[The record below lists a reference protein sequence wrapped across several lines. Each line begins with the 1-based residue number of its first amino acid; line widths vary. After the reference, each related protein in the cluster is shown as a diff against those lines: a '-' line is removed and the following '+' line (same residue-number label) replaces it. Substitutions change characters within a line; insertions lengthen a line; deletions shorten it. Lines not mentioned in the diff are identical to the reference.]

1 MKGKL
6 AAANITQIINE
17 LKKIS
22 SLNKRKKDKYISKL
36 EELHKLYINIE
47 IDEKFKIQYNRMNAK
62 GKEVIKEL
70 KSTKEKNKI
79 ESVIEVYTRY
89 LTASLCDFQGKTIN
103 LRKYITSFLFCAM
116 LFLALTPQFFGFFLP
131 ILFFIPIYIGLKGVK
146 QRTMTGFYMT
156 MSVIPVAFMTA
167 VTWIRYGINVKQD
180 YVASLKMIVDSGI
193 SQNLAEILIVTG
205 PVLGCVLFIF
215 ALKLKIYLY
224 KGFKSSYFFG
234 KIKYWI

>member
-22 SLNKRKKDKYISKL
+22 SLNKRKKGKYISKL

-215 ALKLKIYLY
+215 ASIQLY
-224 KGFKSSYFFG
+224 QG
-234 KIKYWI
+234 IKTKDLFI

>member
-17 LKKIS
+17 LKKIRR
-22 SLNKRKKDKYISKL
+22 LNKIKKDKYISKL

-215 ALKLKIYLY
+215 ASIQLY
-224 KGFKSSYFFG
+224 QG
-234 KIKYWI
+234 IKTKDLFI

>member
-22 SLNKRKKDKYISKL
+22 SLNKKKKDKYISKL
-36 EELHKLYINIE
+36 EELYKSYINIE
-47 IDEKFKIQYNRMNAK
+47 IDEKFKIQYNRMNEK

-215 ALKLKIYLY
+215 ASIQLY
-224 KGFKSSYFFG
+224 QG
-234 KIKYWI
+234 IKTKDLFI

>member
-22 SLNKRKKDKYISKL
+22 SLNKKKKDKYISKL
-36 EELHKLYINIE
+36 EELYKSYINIE
-47 IDEKFKIQYNRMNAK
+47 IDEKFKIKYNRMNAK

-215 ALKLKIYLY
+215 ASIQLY
-224 KGFKSSYFFG
+224 QG
-234 KIKYWI
+234 IKTKDLFI

>member
-22 SLNKRKKDKYISKL
+22 SLNKIKKYKYISKL

-47 IDEKFKIQYNRMNAK
+47 IDEKFKIQYNLFNAK

-215 ALKLKIYLY
+215 ASIQLY
-224 KGFKSSYFFG
+224 QG
-234 KIKYWI
+234 IKTKDLFI

>member
-36 EELHKLYINIE
+36 EELHNLYINIE

-215 ALKLKIYLY
+215 ASIQLY
-224 KGFKSSYFFG
+224 QG
-234 KIKYWI
+234 IKTKDLFI

>member
-22 SLNKRKKDKYISKL
+22 SLNKIKKDKYISKL
-36 EELHKLYINIE
+36 EELHKLYINTE

-215 ALKLKIYLY
+215 ASIQLY
-224 KGFKSSYFFG
+224 QG
-234 KIKYWI
+234 IKTKDLFI

>member
-116 LFLALTPQFFGFFLP
+116 LFLSLTPQFFGFFLP

-215 ALKLKIYLY
+215 ASIQLY
-224 KGFKSSYFFG
+224 QG
-234 KIKYWI
+234 IKTKDLFI

>member
-205 PVLGCVLFIF
+205 PVLGSVLFIF
-215 ALKLKIYLY
+215 ASIQLY
-224 KGFKSSYFFG
+224 QG
-234 KIKYWI
+234 IKTKDLFI

>member
-22 SLNKRKKDKYISKL
+22 SLNIRKKDKYISKL

-62 GKEVIKEL
+62 GKEIIKEL

-215 ALKLKIYLY
+215 ASIQLY
-224 KGFKSSYFFG
+224 QG
-234 KIKYWI
+234 IKTKDLFI

>member
-6 AAANITQIINE
+6 AAANITQIISE

-22 SLNKRKKDKYISKL
+22 SLNKKKKDKYISKL
-36 EELHKLYINIE
+36 EELHKSYINIE

-215 ALKLKIYLY
+215 ASIQLY
-224 KGFKSSYFFG
+224 QG
-234 KIKYWI
+234 IKTKDLFI

>member
-215 ALKLKIYLY
+215 ASIQLY
-224 KGFKSSYFFG
+224 QG
-234 KIKYWI
+234 IKTKDLFI

>member
-22 SLNKRKKDKYISKL
+22 SLNKIKKDKYISKL

-215 ALKLKIYLY
+215 ASIQLY
-224 KGFKSSYFFG
+224 QG
-234 KIKYWI
+234 IKTKDLFI

>member
-36 EELHKLYINIE
+36 EELYKSYINIE
-47 IDEKFKIQYNRMNAK
+47 IDEKFKIQYNRMNEK

-193 SQNLAEILIVTG
+193 SQSLAEILIVTG

-215 ALKLKIYLY
+215 ASIQLY
-224 KGFKSSYFFG
+224 QG
-234 KIKYWI
+234 IKTKDLFI

>member
-36 EELHKLYINIE
+36 EELYKSYINIE

-215 ALKLKIYLY
+215 ASIQLY
-224 KGFKSSYFFG
+224 QG
-234 KIKYWI
+234 IKTNDLFI

>member
-6 AAANITQIINE
+6 AAANITQLINE

-22 SLNKRKKDKYISKL
+22 SLNKIKKDKYISKL

-215 ALKLKIYLY
+215 ASIQLY
-224 KGFKSSYFFG
+224 QG
-234 KIKYWI
+234 IKTKDLFI

>member
-6 AAANITQIINE
+6 AAANITKIINE

-47 IDEKFKIQYNRMNAK
+47 IDEKFKIQYNRMNEK

-215 ALKLKIYLY
+215 ASIQLY
-224 KGFKSSYFFG
+224 QG
-234 KIKYWI
+234 IKTKDLFI

>member
-22 SLNKRKKDKYISKL
+22 SLNKIKKDKYISKL

-156 MSVIPVAFMTA
+156 MSVVPVAFMTA

-215 ALKLKIYLY
+215 ASIQLY
-224 KGFKSSYFFG
+224 QG
-234 KIKYWI
+234 IKTKDLFI

>member
-36 EELHKLYINIE
+36 EELHKSYINIE

-215 ALKLKIYLY
+215 ASIQLY
-224 KGFKSSYFFG
+224 QG
-234 KIKYWI
+234 IKTKDLFI

>member
-22 SLNKRKKDKYISKL
+22 SLNKIKKDKYISKL
-36 EELHKLYINIE
+36 EELHKSYINIE

-215 ALKLKIYLY
+215 ASIQLY
-224 KGFKSSYFFG
+224 QG
-234 KIKYWI
+234 IKTKDLFI

>member
-6 AAANITQIINE
+6 AATNITQIINE

-36 EELHKLYINIE
+36 EELHKSYINIE

-146 QRTMTGFYMT
+146 QRTITGFYMT

-193 SQNLAEILIVTG
+193 SQSLAEILIVTG

-215 ALKLKIYLY
+215 ASIQLY
-224 KGFKSSYFFG
+224 QG
-234 KIKYWI
+234 IKTKDLFI

>member
-1 MKGKL
+1 MNGKL

-22 SLNKRKKDKYISKL
+22 SLNKIKKDKYISKL

-215 ALKLKIYLY
+215 ASIQLY
-224 KGFKSSYFFG
+224 QG
-234 KIKYWI
+234 IKTKDLFI

>member
-6 AAANITQIINE
+6 TAANITQIINE

-215 ALKLKIYLY
+215 ASIQLY
-224 KGFKSSYFFG
+224 QG
-234 KIKYWI
+234 IKTKDLFI

>member
-6 AAANITQIINE
+6 AAANITQIISE

-22 SLNKRKKDKYISKL
+22 SLNKIKKDKYISKL

-215 ALKLKIYLY
+215 ASIQLY
-224 KGFKSSYFFG
+224 QG
-234 KIKYWI
+234 IKTKDLFI

>member
-103 LRKYITSFLFCAM
+103 LRKYITSFLFCSI
-116 LFLALTPQFFGFFLP
+116 LFLALTPQLFVFFLP

-215 ALKLKIYLY
+215 ASIQLY
-224 KGFKSSYFFG
+224 QG
-234 KIKYWI
+234 IKTKDLFI

>member
-6 AAANITQIINE
+6 AATNITQIINE

-36 EELHKLYINIE
+36 EELHKSYINIE

-193 SQNLAEILIVTG
+193 SQSLAEILIVTG

-215 ALKLKIYLY
+215 ASIQLY
-224 KGFKSSYFFG
+224 QG
-234 KIKYWI
+234 IKTKDLFI

>member
-6 AAANITQIINE
+6 AAANITQIINK

-215 ALKLKIYLY
+215 ASIQLY
-224 KGFKSSYFFG
+224 QG
-234 KIKYWI
+234 IKTKDLFI

>member
-17 LKKIS
+17 LKK
-22 SLNKRKKDKYISKL
+22 
-36 EELHKLYINIE
+36 LHKLYINIE

-215 ALKLKIYLY
+215 ASIQLY
-224 KGFKSSYFFG
+224 QG
-234 KIKYWI
+234 IKTKDLFI

>member
-22 SLNKRKKDKYISKL
+22 SLNKIKKDKYISKL

-116 LFLALTPQFFGFFLP
+116 LFLALTPQFFGFFLA

-215 ALKLKIYLY
+215 ASIQLY
-224 KGFKSSYFFG
+224 QG
-234 KIKYWI
+234 IKTKDLFI

>member
-22 SLNKRKKDKYISKL
+22 SLNKIKKDKYISKL

-79 ESVIEVYTRY
+79 ESVIQVYTRY

-156 MSVIPVAFMTA
+156 MSVIPVAFMTD

-215 ALKLKIYLY
+215 ASIQLY
-224 KGFKSSYFFG
+224 QG
-234 KIKYWI
+234 IKTKDLFI

>member
-22 SLNKRKKDKYISKL
+22 SLNKIKKDKYISKL

-89 LTASLCDFQGKTIN
+89 LTASLSDFQGKTIN

-215 ALKLKIYLY
+215 ASIQLY
-224 KGFKSSYFFG
+224 QG
-234 KIKYWI
+234 IKTKDLFI

>member
-22 SLNKRKKDKYISKL
+22 SLNKIKKDNYISKL

-215 ALKLKIYLY
+215 ASIQLY
-224 KGFKSSYFFG
+224 QG
-234 KIKYWI
+234 IKTKDLFI

>member
-6 AAANITQIINE
+6 AATNITQIINE

-22 SLNKRKKDKYISKL
+22 SLNKIKKDKYISKL

-193 SQNLAEILIVTG
+193 SQSLAEILIVTG

-215 ALKLKIYLY
+215 ASIQLY
-224 KGFKSSYFFG
+224 QG
-234 KIKYWI
+234 IKTKDLFI

>member
-79 ESVIEVYTRY
+79 ESAIEVYTRY

-193 SQNLAEILIVTG
+193 SQNLAEILMVTG

-215 ALKLKIYLY
+215 ASIQLY
-224 KGFKSSYFFG
+224 QG
-234 KIKYWI
+234 IKTKDLFI